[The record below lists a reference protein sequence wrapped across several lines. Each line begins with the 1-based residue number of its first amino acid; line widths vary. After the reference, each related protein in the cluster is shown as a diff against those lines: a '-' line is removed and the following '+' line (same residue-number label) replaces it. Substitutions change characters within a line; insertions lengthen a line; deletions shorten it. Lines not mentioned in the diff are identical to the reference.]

1 MNRTV
6 LLIGMWVD
14 EHPEGGLP
22 PRAAH
27 LTELFAAHGCALV
40 ATHRTHCDPGKWLAA
55 PPAGIVLSGSALN
68 LGENCELADFP
79 AVEALLA
86 GLPATPVLGICFG
99 HQYLAYRN
107 GGRLGRLATRR
118 EHPDHPITISG
129 HPLFAGLPQPAPMGE
144 NHGQVVLAVG
154 RDQRVI
160 ATSADGIEA
169 LEHTDRPWL
178 GVQFHPEY
186 FPRQAV
192 PYGQTVLNNW
202 LQTVCDPG
210 GARTAQPLPSS

>member
-1 MNRTV
+1 MTRTV

-27 LTELFAAHGCALV
+27 LPELFAEHGYTLV
-40 ATHRTHCDPGKWLAA
+40 ASHRTHLDVAHWLAE
-55 PPAGIVLSGSALN
+55 PPAGIVISGSALN
-68 LGENCELADFP
+68 LGENCELTDFA
-79 AVEALLA
+79 AVETLLD
-86 GLPATPVLGICFG
+86 GLPQTPLLGICFG

-107 GGRLGRLATRR
+107 GGRLGRLAERR
-118 EHPDHPITISG
+118 EHADHPITTSD
-129 HPLFAGLPQPAPMGE
+129 HPLFTDLPRPAPMGE
-144 NHGQVVLAVG
+144 NHGQVVEQVG

-178 GVQFHPEY
+178 GMQFHPEY
-186 FPRQAV
+186 YPRQAV
-192 PYGQTVLNNW
+192 PFGRTVFNNW
-202 LQTVCDPG
+202 LRQ
-210 GARTAQPLPSS
+210 L